1 MRAERDRRFAYQST
15 PIGSV
20 PSDMW
25 LQAGFISI
33 AYRLAHLSLHRFCA
47 VILASAVF
55 YFC

>member
-1 MRAERDRRFAYQST
+1 MRAERDSHFAYQST
-15 PIGSV
+15 PIGLV

-25 LQAGFISI
+25 PQAGFSSI
-33 AYRLAHLSLHRFCA
+33 AYRLAHLSFHRFFA